1 MKQLTFLLTALFL
14 WACNS
19 GNDRGGSTIEMKIEG
34 AGGKLVKFE
43 RYATGNQSILVDSV
57 RLDDDGTGTLRLPPL
72 PMDLY
77 TLSLAQDDMLIVALD
92 STEDLKVEAT
102 AGSLPF
108 STLEGAVH
116 SLLIHEFFSKAKEF
130 EQRNDS
136 LRNVFMTN
144 GNDPATLALI
154 NGLNNEFY
162 EYSKGFLQ
170 RNSASPAV
178 LLVEGRVDPNKEFEL
193 LKQIRDQLRPVMPN
207 SVFYQELRRKVD
219 NQEQMQVALRMQ
231 EQQQQRMNELL
242 AEGRVAPEIRQQTPD
257 GDTFALSQLR
267 GKYVLIDFWAAWC
280 RPCRMENPAV
290 KKVYDKYHRKGFEI
304 LGVSLDQSRE
314 AWVGAI
320 QADGLP
326 WKHVSDLGYWN
337 NAAAQEYGV
346 SSIPFT
352 VLVDREGKVIA
363 KGLRAHDLEAKL
375 AEIFG
380 S

>member
-1 MKQLTFLLTALFL
+1 MKQLTFLLSALFL

-19 GNDRGGSTIEMKIEG
+19 GNDHRGSIIDVKIDG
-34 AGGKLVKFE
+34 AGGRLVKFE

-57 RLDDDGTGTLRLPPL
+57 RLAADGTGKLKLPPL

-77 TLSLAQDDMLIVALD
+77 TLSLAQDDMLILALD
-92 STEDLKVEAT
+92 STENLKVDAV
-102 AGSLPF
+102 AGNLPMAKM
-108 STLEGAVH
+108 EGAVH
-116 SLLIHEFFSKAKEF
+116 SLLIHEFFANAKGF
-130 EQRNDS
+130 ELRNDS
-136 LRNVFMTN
+136 LRNAFMTN
-144 GNDPATLALI
+144 GNDPGTLALI
-154 NGLNNEFY
+154 NGLNNEFN
-162 EYSKGFLQ
+162 EYSKAFLQ

-231 EQQQQRMNELL
+231 AQQQQQMNTLL

-352 VLVDREGKVIA
+352 VLLDREGKVIA